1 MKTYA
6 YSVTV
11 EGQGNQHIINTNDV
25 SYAIHEFLRAH
36 ACGCEVVVCNG
47 TTGEVLCHNG
57 DEPYTTDEMGLMIA
71 GYLSIF
77 GLPEGVEMSDED
89 EDSDLPTCGMCGG
102 DVVDGVC
109 EFCGRKVEPYT
120 ERTPDIGEVMVAL
133 AKQMADELGVEAIP
147 LSAPT
152 PKGLPS

>member
-11 EGQGNQHIINTNDV
+11 EGQGNQHIINTNNV

-36 ACGCEVVVCNG
+36 ACGCSVVVCNG

-57 DEPYTTDEMGLMIA
+57 DETYTTDEMGLMIE
-71 GYLSIF
+71 GYISIF
-77 GLPEGVEMSDED
+77 GLPDGVEMSDKDED
-89 EDSDLPTCGMCGG
+89 EDDPVE
-102 DVVDGVC
+102 VVEIPGVGLVSK
-109 EFCGRKVEPYT
+109 FLA
-120 ERTPDIGEVMVAL
+120 EVMAL
-133 AKQMADELGVEAIP
+133 PDKELDVSHCLPHI
-147 LSAPT
+147 

>member
-36 ACGCEVVVCNG
+36 ACGCSVVVCNG

-57 DEPYTTDEMGLMIA
+57 DEPYTTDEMGLMIE
-71 GYLSIF
+71 GYISIF
-77 GLPEGVEMSDED
+77 GLPDGVEMSDED
-89 EDSDLPTCGMCGG
+89 EDSDLPNEVT
-102 DVVDGVC
+102 
-109 EFCGRKVEPYT
+109 
-120 ERTPDIGEVMVAL
+120 DIPALL
-133 AKQMADELGVEAIP
+133 AKAFGIPVEAVLA
-147 LSAPT
+147 LSPT
-152 PKGLPS
+152 KGLPS